1 MSKVTYVQPDGARET
16 FDIAAGKSLMLG
28 AQSHGVAGIL
38 GECGG
43 QGMCA
48 TCHVYVDPK
57 DLALLPP
64 IGGHEGATLG
74 ECGGQAMGA
83 TCHVYVDPKDLDLL
97 PPMADEE
104 DAMLEDT
111 ASERRPTSRLSCQ
124 LEARDDLDGLVGF
137 LPEAQAL

>member
-1 MSKVTYVQPDGARET
+1 MPKVTYVQADGARET

-43 QGMCA
+43 QAMC
-48 TCHVYVDPK
+48 
-57 DLALLPP
+57 
-64 IGGHEGATLG
+64 
-74 ECGGQAMGA
+74 A

-97 PPMADEE
+97 PPISDEE

-124 LEARDDLDGLVGF
+124 LEASDDLDGIVVF
-137 LPEAQAL
+137 LPEEQAL